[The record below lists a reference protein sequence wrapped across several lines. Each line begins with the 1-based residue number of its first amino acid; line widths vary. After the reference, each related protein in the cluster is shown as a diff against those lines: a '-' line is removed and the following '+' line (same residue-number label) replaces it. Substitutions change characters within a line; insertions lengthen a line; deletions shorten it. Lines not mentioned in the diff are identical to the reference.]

1 MSALKNYGL
10 ISIDSALHFPRSNQL
25 QSYKRLLSLSL
36 SLSMPNLIGIIV
48 TGIGFGF
55 DSSLV

>member
-36 SLSMPNLIGIIV
+36 SMPNLIGIIV